1 MRLEKQ
7 KKNKKSPV
15 TSSLDKQFSINIH
28 HLLGVSGYPAVSVWE
43 RVILEDQYPTQWT
56 QYLDT
61 AVGTYNR
68 SML

>member
-7 KKNKKSPV
+7 KKNKKRPV

-28 HLLGVSGYPAVSVWE
+28 HLLGVSGYPAV
-43 RVILEDQYPTQWT
+43 
-56 QYLDT
+56 YLDT